1 MTCFGLVFFG
11 HYLVGLAQA
20 TEILLFLVGTV
31 LLVIEV
37 FTPAGVAGISGI
49 LCIMASSS
57 PCRTSSSP
65 ATPTSEHPHR

>member
-37 FTPAGVAGISGI
+37 FTPAGVAGIS
-49 LCIMASSS
+49 ASSAS
-57 PCRTSSSP
+57 WPRRPPCRTSSSP